1 MPLRILLTLSL
12 AVASILPAAAGTLYT
27 TGFESPTFT
36 TGDIAGQNGWEVFG
50 NPTYAGQVESGFAE
64 SGTQA
69 VVVYPA
75 IATEQTGPYYALSTA
90 APIVEMSGYIYL
102 ASSSTQS
109 EWQFAATGPSFGGFI
124 GGVDIQSN
132 GAIDLIG
139 PGTDVGTFTYNA
151 WQLLDF
157 VFNFNTQTYT
167 FSLNGTLVSSGVAFC
182 GSDIGCSGA
191 NIASFGDALF
201 DTFPATSANDT
212 GYLDNITISS
222 LTSTPEP
229 GSLMLIGA
237 GLAAVIARRVK
248 R

>member
-1 MPLRILLTLSL
+1 MLPRIALILSL
-12 AVASILPAAAGTLYT
+12 AVPTYAGILYS

-50 NPTYAGQVESGFAE
+50 NPTYAAQVESGVAE

-75 IATEQTGPYYALSTA
+75 IATEQTGPYYAISTA

-124 GGVDIQSN
+124 GGVDIQNN

-139 PGTDVGTFTYNA
+139 PGTDVGTITYNA

-157 VFNFNTQTYT
+157 VFNFNTQTYS
-167 FSLNGTLVSSGVAFC
+167 FSLNGSLISSGVAFC
-182 GSDIGCSGA
+182 GSNVGCSGA
-191 NIASFGDALF
+191 NIASFGDLLF
-201 DTFPATSANDT
+201 DTFPATDANDT
-212 GYLDNITISS
+212 GYLDNVTISS
-222 LTSTPEP
+222 VSSTPEP
-229 GSLMLIGA
+229 GSLLLLGA